1 MTILDLIHHLTAAA
15 NDLTELGHDPASAEV
30 LLTQDSDTWGTLA
43 TLGAVIT
50 HDGKAYLIDG
60 PQPDDPYLAGAVLED
75 GIARE

>member
-43 TLGAVIT
+43 ALGAVIT

-60 PQPDDPYLAGAVLED
+60 AEPDQRYLPEVVMED
-75 GIARE
+75 GIVRE